1 MSKGQEK
8 KGKSKT
14 VEVPPLEVKA
24 ADGTV
29 LTSFPNEV
37 IVPLRHMVSRLMQA
51 NAWPAQVSVIAALRE
66 EGVTYTATAIA
77 ATIANDWNK
86 TVAVVELNWHTP
98 GLATLLN
105 TTTSTG
111 MAGLLTEG
119 ELDTAL
125 ITTSLPNLFFLP
137 AGELVAEQRPMV
149 SRGAALAVLVDQVK
163 HRFDLVLLDIP
174 AVLTTSD
181 AIPLA
186 SLGAACLIV
195 ARQGVTP
202 KSKVQAA
209 LDDVKHLP
217 MLGVVLNRVKLKTPR
232 FIRRWIPQD

>member
-1 MSKGQEK
+1 MSKGK
-8 KGKSKT
+8 DKKSKA

-37 IVPLRHMVSRLMQA
+37 IMPLRHMVSRLMQA

-77 ATIANDWNK
+77 ATIASDWNK

-105 TTTSTG
+105 TTTSPG
-111 MAGLLTEG
+111 VAGLLTEG
-119 ELDTAL
+119 ELDAAL

-149 SRGAALAVLVDQVK
+149 SRGAALAALVDQVK
-163 HRFDLVLLDIP
+163 QRFDLVLLDIP

-209 LDDVKHLP
+209 LDAVKHLP

>member
-1 MSKGQEK
+1 MSKGQDK
-8 KGKSKT
+8 KSKA

-51 NAWPAQVSVIAALRE
+51 NAWPAHVSVIAALRE

-77 ATIANDWNK
+77 ATIASDWNK
-86 TVAVVELNWHTP
+86 TVAVIELNWHTP
-98 GLATLLN
+98 GLAALLN
-105 TTTSTG
+105 TTTSPG
-111 MAGLLTEG
+111 VAGLLNG
-119 ELDTAL
+119 SELDTAL
-125 ITTSLPNLFFLP
+125 ITTALPILFFLP
-137 AGELVAEQRPMV
+137 AGELIAEQRSV
-149 SRGAALAVLVDQVK
+149 TSRSAALASIIDQVK
-163 HRFDLVLLDIP
+163 QRFDLVLLDIP

-209 LDDVKHLP
+209 LDDV
-217 MLGVVLNRVKLKTPR
+217 
-232 FIRRWIPQD
+232 

>member
-1 MSKGQEK
+1 MSKGK
-8 KGKSKT
+8 DKKSKT

-51 NAWPAQVSVIAALRE
+51 NAWPAHVSVIAALRE

-77 ATIANDWNK
+77 ATIASDWNK
-86 TVAVVELNWHTP
+86 TVAVIELNWHTP
-98 GLATLLN
+98 GLAALLN
-105 TTTSTG
+105 TTTSPG
-111 MAGLLTEG
+111 VAGLLNGSEM
-119 ELDTAL
+119 DSAL
-125 ITTSLPNLFFLP
+125 ITTALPNLFFLP
-137 AGELVAEQRPMV
+137 AGELIAEQRSV
-149 SRGAALAVLVDQVK
+149 TSRSAALASIIDQVK
-163 HRFDLVLLDIP
+163 QRFDLVLLDIP

>member
-1 MSKGQEK
+1 MSKG
-8 KGKSKT
+8 KGKKAAA
-14 VEVPPLEVKA
+14 VEAPPLEVKA
-24 ADGTV
+24 ADGAA
-29 LTSFPNEV
+29 LASFPDAV

-51 NAWPAQVSVIAALRE
+51 NAWPAHVSVIAALRE
-66 EGVTYTATAIA
+66 EGVTYTSVALA

-86 TVAVVELNWHTP
+86 SIAVVELNWHTP

-105 TTTSTG
+105 ATDNPGVAG
-111 MAGLLTEG
+111 MLNGG
-119 ELDTAL
+119 ELDAAV
-125 ITTSLPNLFFLP
+125 IATSLPNLFFLP
-137 AGELVAEQRPMV
+137 AGDLIAEQRAVV
-149 SRGAALAVLVDQVK
+149 SRSAALVTLIDHIKQ
-163 HRFDLVLLDIP
+163 RFDLVLLDIP

-217 MLGVVLNRVKLKTPR
+217 MLGVVLNRVKYKTPR

>member
-1 MSKGQEK
+1 VSKGK
-8 KGKSKT
+8 DKKSKA
-14 VEVPPLEVKA
+14 VEAPPLEVKA

-29 LTSFPNEV
+29 LASFPNEV

-66 EGVTYTATAIA
+66 EGVTHTATAIA
-77 ATIANDWNK
+77 ATIASDWNK
-86 TVAVVELNWHTP
+86 TVAVIELNWYTP

-111 MAGLLTEG
+111 VAGLLTEG
-119 ELDTAL
+119 ELDAAL
-125 ITTSLPNLFFLP
+125 IATALPNLFFLS
-137 AGELVAEQRPMV
+137 AGELSAEQRPMV
-149 SRGAALAVLVDQVK
+149 SRGAALAAIVAQVK
-163 HRFDLVLLDIP
+163 QRFDLVLLDIP

>member
-1 MSKGQEK
+1 MSKGKEK
-8 KGKSKT
+8 QAKNKA
-14 VEVPPLEVKA
+14 VEVPPLDVKA
-24 ADGTV
+24 ADGTL
-29 LTSFPNEV
+29 LTSFPDTV

-51 NAWPAQVSVIAALRE
+51 NTWPAHVSVIAALRE

-77 ATIANDWNK
+77 ATIASDWDK
-86 TVAVVELNWHTP
+86 TVAVVELNWHMP

-111 MAGLLTEG
+111 VAGLLTGG

-125 ITTSLPNLFFLP
+125 IATSLPNLFFLP
-137 AGELVAEQRPMV
+137 AGELVAEQRPVV
-149 SRGAALAVLVDQVK
+149 SRGAALAAIIDQVK
-163 HRFDLVLLDIP
+163 QRFDLVLLDIP

-195 ARQGVTP
+195 VRQGVTP
-202 KSKVQAA
+202 KTKVQAA

-217 MLGVVLNRVKLKTPR
+217 MLGVVLNRVKYKMPR
-232 FIRRWIPQD
+232 LIRRWVPQD